1 MAQVPQRLGDE
12 GPGGQGDVP
21 LRAQPAGQNQY
32 LHIETPHSQHMGI
45 PITLYTLV
53 KYFIT
58 FPCALQWGQEKFCL
72 PSGAKIP
79 RSSDRATLNEEQP
92 GIPRIQWQKNLRR
105 SFAARRRRKKIQSVF
120 GAAWPTPK
128 NTSSHKMNRLFRRNP
143 GSSYA
148 RSYSKKGGTPFLRFA
163 SRPVSRVLSFK
174 TAIYLDAT
182 LPARSSRLPGTV
194 GPTSCPSTALLRIE
208 FTAMGCSQPSGE
220 LLPHLSTFSGQKAG
234 SLFLLHFS

>member
-1 MAQVPQRLGDE
+1 
-12 GPGGQGDVP
+12 
-21 LRAQPAGQNQY
+21 
-32 LHIETPHSQHMGI
+32 MGI

-79 RSSDRATLNEEQP
+79 RSSDRGNSERRTAGYPPHTVA
-92 GIPRIQWQKNLRR
+92 KNPTQEFRR
-105 SFAARRRRKKIQSVF
+105 PQAAKENSIRF
-120 GAAWPTPK
+120 WGGLADPK
-128 NTSSHKMNRLFRRNP
+128 NTSSRKMNRLFRRNP
-143 GSSYA
+143 GSSCA
-148 RSYSKKGGTPFLRFA
+148 RSYLKKGFTPFLRFA